1 MYVKGHILNIFFLS
15 FLGEYEEGT
24 LEIQC
29 LNNFQVD
36 NTSLLTIVIMLCI
49 RSLNLSYIRAILDP
63 LTNRHHSLHLPTPG
77 NQRSTPEQ

>member
-49 RSLNLSYIRAILDP
+49 RSLELIHLHNKTLYP
-63 LTNRHHSLHLPTPG
+63 FTNITPIFLFSLV
-77 NQRSTPEQ
+77 N